1 MNRLDLS
8 ALPQL
13 GNRDS
18 HMTRSELV
26 SERAP
31 ITANKSSTTN
41 VTGIS
46 QLLVNTQ
53 NKAIDTSTNE
63 KKLRLRK

>member
-13 GNRDS
+13 GNRDANIA
-18 HMTRSELV
+18 RSELV
-26 SERAP
+26 SERGP
-31 ITANKSSTTN
+31 IIGNKSNTTN

-46 QLLVNTQ
+46 QLLINSQ
-53 NKAIDTSTNE
+53 NKAFDSNE
-63 KKLRLRK
+63 KKLRLRKQK